1 MIKEMKNPAFLTFLL
16 ALMWLSG
23 CKGPEPE
30 ELYYPMPEKSWDRYN
45 ILRFELPVKEKGVTA
60 DVLLFGI
67 FNEQFE
73 HQNLNFSMNMKTPS
87 GEERINEF
95 EWKIR
100 TKEGT
105 FEGEK
110 TDRGQMVT
118 ILLKRQLN
126 LADTGL
132 LILDI
137 ENLVPRLRTLGVEGI
152 GIRLINS
159 EIAK

>member
-1 MIKEMKNPAFLTFLL
+1 MRKAALLTSLL
-16 ALMWLSG
+16 ALLWLSA

-60 DVLLFGI
+60 DVVLFGI
-67 FNEQFE
+67 FNDQFE
-73 HQNLNFSMNMKTPS
+73 YQTLNFSMNMKTPS

-110 TDRGQMVT
+110 TERGQMVS

-152 GIRLINS
+152 GIRLVNS

>member
-1 MIKEMKNPAFLTFLL
+1 MKNPVFITCLS
-16 ALMWLSG
+16 ALMWFAA
-23 CKGPEPE
+23 CKGPEPT

-45 ILRFELPVKEKGVTA
+45 ILRFELPIREKGVTA
-60 DVLLFGI
+60 DVILFGV

-73 HQNLNFSMNMKTPS
+73 HQTLNFGMNMKTPS

-100 TKEGT
+100 TKEGA

-110 TDRGQMVT
+110 TERGQMVN

-126 LADTGL
+126 IADTGM

-137 ENLVPRLRTLGVEGI
+137 ENLVPRIRTAGVEGI
-152 GIRLINS
+152 GVKLINS